1 MIYSSLNA
9 KNSPYNYPVPIQ
21 KALDWI
27 RSNDIA
33 AMKPGTY
40 EISGHDMYAMIQEIT
55 TQPVKER
62 RAERH
67 DLYLDI
73 QYIVSGVERM
83 GYVPCTGN
91 ETVTDNPDGKDVMF
105 YDGLEHEDFV
115 DVQAGSFCIFF
126 SNDIHRPGCAAD
138 EKGSSV
144 RKVVLKIREELL

>member
-1 MIYSSLNA
+1 M
-9 KNSPYNYPVPIQ
+9 YPVP
-21 KALDWI
+21 
-27 RSNDIA
+27 
-33 AMKPGTY
+33 
-40 EISGHDMYAMIQEIT
+40 
-55 TQPVKER
+55 
-62 RAERH
+62 
-67 DLYLDI
+67 
-73 QYIVSGVERM
+73 
-83 GYVPCTGN
+83 GN